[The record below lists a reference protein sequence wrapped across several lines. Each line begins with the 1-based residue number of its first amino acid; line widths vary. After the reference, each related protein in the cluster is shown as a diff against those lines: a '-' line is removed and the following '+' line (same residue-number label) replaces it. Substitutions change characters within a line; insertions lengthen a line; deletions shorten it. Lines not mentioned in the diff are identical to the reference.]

1 MIRIM
6 AFLNPYRLLFNA
18 LLLAVSALFTGQVW
32 AVTIT
37 NFSFESPNAP
47 VNPNFGCPPGWT
59 CSPSGPPGPALQ
71 GGVYTPTS
79 TQYAPGADGLP
90 GSQIVPNGQQAA
102 FFSISQPVQSLTQ
115 NTAATFVTGVN
126 YTLSAWVGWRNDNT
140 GTWSP
145 DAKIEFLSAGTV
157 VKTSLVIPSPGQ
169 GQWHRVVLN
178 YLATAADSGKQIGVG
193 LLGSTGNVQINWDNV
208 TLVPEPTT
216 LLLLGL
222 GFALLAFSTRR
233 TKI

>member
-6 AFLNPYRLLFNA
+6 AFLNSYRLLFNA
-18 LLLAVSALFTGQVW
+18 LLI
-32 AVTIT
+32 TIQ
-37 NFSFESPNAP
+37 NFSFETPGAAS
-47 VNPNFGCPPGWT
+47 NPNFGCPNSWT

-79 TQYAPGADGLP
+79 TQYAPGANGLT
-90 GSQIVPNGQQAA
+90 GRKIVPAGTQAA
-102 FFSISQPVQSLTQ
+102 FFSINQPVQSLTQ
-115 NTAATFVTGVN
+115 NTSATFVTGVN

-145 DAKIEFLSAGTV
+145 DAKLEFLSGGTV
-157 VKTSLVIPSPGQ
+157 VKTSLALPSPGQ
-169 GQWHRVVLN
+169 GQWHLVALN
-178 YLATAADSGKQIGVG
+178 YLATVADSGQIIGVG

-222 GFALLAFSTRR
+222 GFALLAFATRR